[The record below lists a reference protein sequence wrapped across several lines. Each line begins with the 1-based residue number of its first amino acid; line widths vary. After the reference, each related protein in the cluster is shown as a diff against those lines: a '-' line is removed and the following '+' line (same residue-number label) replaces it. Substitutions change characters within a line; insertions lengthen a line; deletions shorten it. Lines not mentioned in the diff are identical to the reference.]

1 MYIMNI
7 DNENKLNQLLQYW
20 RPGGLLFSS
29 WLNKNGYSAQL
40 IQQYRRSGW
49 FSMLT
54 RGVMY
59 RTGDELFSYAAISS
73 YNTQLNKKFY
83 VGAHSALELS
93 GFNHYVPMGK
103 PVLMIGYPIQENIP
117 NWLINTDFEY
127 ELKFFST
134 KTFVTPQLTTFNKG
148 NCEVLTSVPEQA
160 FLECLML
167 APGQYSYIDLY
178 YIMEQLTTLR
188 VEVVQLLLE
197 NTDNIKVKR
206 LFLYMAEKAGHDWY
220 LRLDKSKIELGTG
233 KYKLANNGIYL
244 PEYMITIPRELYEY
258 E

>member
-1 MYIMNI
+1 MNI
-7 DNENKLNQLLQYW
+7 DNGNKLNRLLQFW
-20 RPGGLLFSS
+20 QPGGLLFSS

-49 FSMLT
+49 VVMIA

-59 RTGDELFSYAAISS
+59 RSGDKLSTFGVISS

-117 NWLINTDFEY
+117 NWLINSDFEY

-134 KTFVTPQLTTFNKG
+134 KTFLKPQLTSFNKG
-148 NCEVLTSVPEQA
+148 NCEILTSAPEQA

-167 APGQYSYIDLY
+167 APGQYSYLDLY

-188 VEVVQLLLE
+188 VEIVQLLLE

-233 KYKLANNGIYL
+233 KYKLADNGIYL
-244 PEYMITIPRELYEY
+244 AKYMITIPKELDEY